1 VPTGYPK
8 TRPDSLTELEKA
20 LAKAEWILMG
30 KKDSSE
36 MLTTGEVTLIHR
48 MADSIKGLPY
58 TPSIYAKNG

>member
-1 VPTGYPK
+1 
-8 TRPDSLTELEKA
+8 
-20 LAKAEWILMG
+20 MG